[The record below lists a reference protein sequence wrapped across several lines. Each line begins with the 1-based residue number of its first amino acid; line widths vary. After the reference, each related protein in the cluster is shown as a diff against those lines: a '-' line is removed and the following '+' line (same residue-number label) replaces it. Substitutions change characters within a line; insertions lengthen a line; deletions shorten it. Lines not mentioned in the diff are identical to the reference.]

1 MRPIGL
7 SRCWVA
13 GRRNPARQRLPG
25 ESSPV
30 PRAEPGPPHWTISAV
45 GSPAKPHNW
54 RSSKLTSTCG
64 PHARRDA
71 DTAKRRVAT
80 SRLRRNTMKNTALKV
95 LLAAAVL
102 IPLAIYAQPRPG
114 NPTTATVIT
123 KAEID
128 KISATEQNQTT
139 RDENARVVDIGD
151 GWSMELGIVHR
162 SKQNVLTVGQAAQ
175 AARGRG
181 NAPAAAAGARGGN
194 AQAAGP
200 TTPCG
205 EQMANPPADALQGA
219 ITHDNQTE
227 GYYIVSGGG
236 TAFIDGKVVNGRRSM
251 NNPDGGPNGPGCG
264 GGVAVGSRK
273 VELKV

>member
-1 MRPIGL
+1 
-7 SRCWVA
+7 
-13 GRRNPARQRLPG
+13 
-25 ESSPV
+25 
-30 PRAEPGPPHWTISAV
+30 
-45 GSPAKPHNW
+45 
-54 RSSKLTSTCG
+54 
-64 PHARRDA
+64 
-71 DTAKRRVAT
+71 
-80 SRLRRNTMKNTALKV
+80 MKNTARRV
-95 LLAAAVL
+95 LLAAAIL
-102 IPLAIYAQPRPG
+102 IPVAVIAQPRPG

-128 KISATEQNQTT
+128 KISATEQSQQT

-162 SKQNVLTVGQAAQ
+162 SKQRVMTVGEAQ

-181 NAPAAAAGARGGN
+181 NAPAAAARGN
-194 AQAAGP
+194 AQAATP

-236 TAFIDGKVVNGRRSM
+236 TAFIDGHVVNGRHSTA
-251 NNPDGGPNGPGCG
+251 NPDGGPNGPGCG
-264 GGVAVGSRK
+264 GLAVGSRK
-273 VELKV
+273 VELKVGDVLIVPPGVIHGWADIPDHVDYLSFRPSHGVMKNGWVNPTIASK

>member
-1 MRPIGL
+1 MF
-7 SRCWVA
+7 
-13 GRRNPARQRLPG
+13 
-25 ESSPV
+25 
-30 PRAEPGPPHWTISAV
+30 
-45 GSPAKPHNW
+45 
-54 RSSKLTSTCG
+54 
-64 PHARRDA
+64 
-71 DTAKRRVAT
+71 
-80 SRLRRNTMKNTALKV
+80 RRNTMKNTALKV
-95 LLAAAVL
+95 LLTAAAL
-102 IPLAIYAQPRPG
+102 IPLAVLAQPRPG

-151 GWSMELGIVHR
+151 GWSMELGIIHR
-162 SKQNVLTVGQAAQ
+162 SKQHVLTVGEAAQ
-175 AARGRG
+175 AGRSSGNAQTAVAGRG
-181 NAPAAAAGARGGN
+181 NAQAARGGN
-194 AQAAGP
+194 AQATSQ

-236 TAFIDGKVVNGRRSM
+236 TAFIDGKVVNGRRST

-264 GGVAVGSRK
+264 GGVGVGSRK
-273 VELKV
+273 VELEAGDVLIVPPGVIP

>member
-1 MRPIGL
+1 
-7 SRCWVA
+7 
-13 GRRNPARQRLPG
+13 
-25 ESSPV
+25 
-30 PRAEPGPPHWTISAV
+30 
-45 GSPAKPHNW
+45 
-54 RSSKLTSTCG
+54 
-64 PHARRDA
+64 
-71 DTAKRRVAT
+71 
-80 SRLRRNTMKNTALKV
+80 MKNSALKV
-95 LLAAAVL
+95 LLAAAVV
-102 IPLAIYAQPRPG
+102 IPVAIIAQPRPG

-128 KISATEQNQTT
+128 KISATEQSAQT

-162 SKQNVLTVGQAAQ
+162 SKQRVMTVGEAQ

-181 NAPAAAAGARGGN
+181 TAPAAAARGN
-194 AQAAGP
+194 AQAAAP

-236 TAFIDGKVVNGRRSM
+236 TAFIDGKVVNGRRST

-273 VELKV
+273 VELKVGDVLIVPPGVIHGWFDIPDHVDYLSFRPSHGVMKNGWVNPTIASK

>member
-1 MRPIGL
+1 
-7 SRCWVA
+7 
-13 GRRNPARQRLPG
+13 
-25 ESSPV
+25 
-30 PRAEPGPPHWTISAV
+30 
-45 GSPAKPHNW
+45 
-54 RSSKLTSTCG
+54 
-64 PHARRDA
+64 
-71 DTAKRRVAT
+71 
-80 SRLRRNTMKNTALKV
+80 MKNTARRV
-95 LLAAAVL
+95 LLAAAIL
-102 IPLAIYAQPRPG
+102 IPVAVIAQPRPG

-128 KISATEQNQTT
+128 KISATEQSAQT

-162 SKQNVLTVGQAAQ
+162 SKQRVMTVGEAQ

-181 NAPAAAAGARGGN
+181 NAPAAAARGN
-194 AQAAGP
+194 AQAAAP

-236 TAFIDGKVVNGRRSM
+236 TAFIDGKVLNGRRST

-273 VELKV
+273 VELKVGDVLIVPPGVIHGWFDIPDHVDYLSFRPSHGVMKNGWVNPTIASK

>member
-1 MRPIGL
+1 
-7 SRCWVA
+7 
-13 GRRNPARQRLPG
+13 
-25 ESSPV
+25 
-30 PRAEPGPPHWTISAV
+30 
-45 GSPAKPHNW
+45 
-54 RSSKLTSTCG
+54 
-64 PHARRDA
+64 
-71 DTAKRRVAT
+71 
-80 SRLRRNTMKNTALKV
+80 MKSTALKV
-95 LLAAAVL
+95 LLTAAVL
-102 IPLAIYAQPRPG
+102 IPIAAYAQIRPG
-114 NPTTATVIT
+114 NPTTSTVIT

-128 KISATEQNQTT
+128 KISATEQSQTT

-151 GWSMELGIVHR
+151 GWSMELGIIHR
-162 SKQNVLTVGQAAQ
+162 GKQKVMTVGEARAQ
-175 AARGRG
+175 AASGRG
-181 NAPAAAAGARGGN
+181 NAQAAAGRGN

-236 TAFIDGKVVNGRRSM
+236 TAFIDGKVVNGRRST

-273 VELKV
+273 VELKVGDVLIVPPGVIHGWFDIPDHVDYLSFRPSHGVMKNGWVNPTIAKK

>member
-1 MRPIGL
+1 
-7 SRCWVA
+7 
-13 GRRNPARQRLPG
+13 
-25 ESSPV
+25 
-30 PRAEPGPPHWTISAV
+30 
-45 GSPAKPHNW
+45 
-54 RSSKLTSTCG
+54 
-64 PHARRDA
+64 
-71 DTAKRRVAT
+71 
-80 SRLRRNTMKNTALKV
+80 MKKTALKV
-95 LLAAAVL
+95 LLAAAIL
-102 IPLAIYAQPRPG
+102 IPVAIIAQPRPG

-128 KISATEQNQTT
+128 KISATEQSAQT

-162 SKQNVLTVGQAAQ
+162 SKQRVMTVGEAQ

-181 NAPAAAAGARGGN
+181 NAPAAVAGGN
-194 AQAAGP
+194 AQAAAP

-236 TAFIDGKVVNGRRSM
+236 TAFIDGKVVNGRRSA

-273 VELKV
+273 VELKVGDVLIVPPGVIHGWFDIPDHVDYLSFRPSHGVMKNGWVNPTIASK